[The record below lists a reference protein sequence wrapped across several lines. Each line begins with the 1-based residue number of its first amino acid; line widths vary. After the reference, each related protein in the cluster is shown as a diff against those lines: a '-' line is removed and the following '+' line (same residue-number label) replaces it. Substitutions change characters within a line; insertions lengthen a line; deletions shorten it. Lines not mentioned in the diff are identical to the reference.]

1 MSVRAFARGRA
12 VAGYQALTDDDDQ
25 QRIAH
30 AAWSIIAATG
40 GLVDRAQIRERLGL
54 SRGRVHQLTG
64 QRHFPR
70 PVYGEGTARPLWL
83 AIDVDR
89 YRAQPPPVGRPPK
102 DSDERA

>member
-1 MSVRAFARGRA
+1 VSVRAFARGRA
-12 VAGYQALTDDDDQ
+12 VAGYQALTGDDDQ

-89 YRAQPPPVGRPPK
+89 YRAEPPPVGRPPK